1 MTDGRHQYIAG
12 EWRASAGAESIAV
25 INPATGVIIA
35 EATAGAVEDVDLAV
49 TAARMAQA
57 GWASTP
63 LSERLGL
70 LERISAGIGTQG
82 EELATLITSEMG
94 CPISFC
100 RPAQIGLPM
109 GDIAATLAA
118 AGEMGDERLGRSL
131 VQKDPVGVVAA
142 ITPWNFPLHQIIAKV
157 GPALAAGCTVVLK
170 PSEVTPLDA
179 ALLAQIIHD
188 AGAPAGVFNLVIGGR
203 ETGEALV
210 SHPGVDMVS
219 FTGSTR
225 GGRKV
230 AEIAGRG
237 LKKVALE
244 LGGKSA
250 NILLEGADLEV
261 AVPAALG
268 QAFINSGQ
276 VCAALSRLV
285 VPRHRLADVEA
296 VALEAIKGWAP
307 GDPTD
312 PATRMGPLAHLGQQ
326 AQVRQAVIGAQAQG
340 ARLVAG
346 GADQPEQ
353 TPSGAYVAATILS
366 DVLATMDIARQET
379 FGPVLT
385 VETYADEDEA
395 VRIANDSDY
404 GLSGGVWSADLDRA
418 ESVARRLRTGQVIL
432 NGAGLDLAAPFG
444 GVRNSGLGRENGRY
458 GLEEF
463 IAPKAITRPQG

>member
-25 INPATGVIIA
+25 INPATGVIIG
-35 EATAGAVEDVDLAV
+35 EANAGAVEDVDLAV

-82 EELATLITSEMG
+82 EELAALITSEMG

-118 AGEMGDERLGRSL
+118 AKEMEERRMGRSL
-131 VQKDPVGVVAA
+131 VQNDPIGVVAA

-250 NILLEGADLEV
+250 NILLEDADLEV

-296 VALEAIKGWAP
+296 VALEAIKGWTP

-353 TPSGAYVAATILS
+353 TPLGAYVAATILS

-385 VETYADEDEA
+385 IETYADEDEA

-404 GLSGGVWSADLDRA
+404 GLSGGVWSADLDHA

>member
-25 INPATGVIIA
+25 INPATGVIIG
-35 EATAGAVEDVDLAV
+35 EANAGAVEDVDLAV

-63 LSERLGL
+63 MSERLDL
-70 LERISAGIGTQG
+70 LERIGAGIGAQG
-82 EELATLITSEMG
+82 EELAALITSEMG

-118 AGEMGDERLGRSL
+118 AKEMEERRMGRSL
-131 VQKDPVGVVAA
+131 VQNDPIGVVAA

-250 NILLEGADLEV
+250 NILLEDADLEV

-296 VALEAIKGWAP
+296 VALEAIKGWTP

-353 TPSGAYVAATILS
+353 TPLGAYVAATILS

-385 VETYADEDEA
+385 IETYADEDEA

-404 GLSGGVWSADLDRA
+404 GLSGGVWSADLDHA